1 LKNRARAIFVRVVS
15 NVAAGHFRPA
25 DQEPL
30 ERYCEAQALAEMAAT
45 KLFGDGDDAGPVD
58 ATGKLSAWFQ
68 VHTVASRT
76 ANSLASRLRL
86 TVSAR
91 SPKAAKTVAAP
102 TSFYD
107 RMELEGYDDDDGG
120 DEADGGRLGRA

>member
-1 LKNRARAIFVRVVS
+1 LKGRPRAIFIHVVS
-15 NVAAGHFRPA
+15 NVAVGHFRPA

-30 ERYCEAQALAEMAAT
+30 ERYCEAQALAEMAAQ
-45 KLFGDGDDAGPVD
+45 KLFGDDAGPVD

-91 SPKAAKTVAAP
+91 SPKAVKTQATQP
-102 TSFYD
+102 SYYD
-107 RMELEGYDDDDGG
+107 LMTLEEDDDD
-120 DEADGGRLGRA
+120 DADDGFKPS